1 MTKEVGCYNITFCGL
16 SYNNNIPYDMV
27 IIEKFN
33 NNTYIEGS
41 KKVLYFRNERDC
53 IVPVFNTEKEV
64 EKYLQ
69 YRNYEKLKVKK
80 SITIEIVQ
88 ERSRS
93 YGKIDIE
100 N

>member
-16 SYNNNIPYDMV
+16 SYDNNIPCDMV

-41 KKVLYFRNERDC
+41 KKVLYFRHERGC

-80 SITIEIVQ
+80 SITIEIV
-88 ERSRS
+88 
-93 YGKIDIE
+93 
-100 N
+100 